1 MLSLD
6 VAISFAA
13 AATVLCWVPG
23 PDNIFVLIQSAIYG
37 RTVGICVTLGLCAG
51 LVFHTL
57 AVALGVAA
65 IFQTSELAFNGL
77 KFVGACYLVYL
88 AWKAFRAS
96 PEKLIEGESGS
107 VSARGMILRGMVM
120 NVTNPKVAIFFLA
133 FLPQFTSPASGNV
146 VLQMLAL
153 GAIFITCAFFS
164 FMTIALL
171 SGSISTW
178 LKGSDKRQLVLN
190 RSASVVFVGLAA
202 KLATAHA

>member
-6 VAISFAA
+6 VALSFAA

-23 PDNIFVLIQSAIYG
+23 PDNVFVLTLSAIHG
-37 RTVGICVTLGLCAG
+37 RAVGIFVTLGLCAG

-88 AWKAFRAS
+88 AWKAFRAA
-96 PEKLIEGESGS
+96 PERLIKGESS
-107 VSARGMILRGMVM
+107 VAARGMILRGLVM

-133 FLPQFTSPASGNV
+133 FLPQFTSPASGSV
-146 VLQMLAL
+146 VLQVLAL

-164 FMTIALL
+164 FVTIALL

-190 RSASVVFVGLAA
+190 RSAGVVFVCLAA